1 MTLTRVVVQCEVTLY
16 CLRRGEYRASQSHK
30 VGALWSLAVPID
42 QSLFIDLTL
51 LFASSSSSSLLCTN
65 ATDFLIYSPWLP
77 QQFEKNYFVHPL
89 MVFLRGMV
97 CCNIINKLFLFLK
110 SKQIFYNIKYKVVS
124 LTLCR
129 ITRSCTKTNIIHLQY
144 NFVIP

>member
-1 MTLTRVVVQCEVTLY
+1 MTPVTTLTRVVVQCAVTLY

-42 QSLFIDLTL
+42 QILFIDLTL

-65 ATDFLIYSPWLP
+65 ATDFLLYSSWLL

-97 CCNIINKLFLFLK
+97 CCNFIDKLFLFFK
-110 SKQIFYNIKYKVVS
+110 SKQMFNNIKYTVVS
-124 LTLCR
+124 PTLSH
-129 ITRSCTKTNIIHLQY
+129 ITRSFTKN
-144 NFVIP
+144 